1 VLPITPENVLLGQN
15 VQSAAPICVLNVPG
29 THARQGPA
37 SGPVNPLLH
46 TQTALAPVD
55 CEFAGHVEH
64 AEIDVAPITL
74 EKVFAEQLVHTAV
87 PITVLYFPGT
97 HNAHGPPFGPVA
109 PALQVQAVS
118 AELLTTE
125 LDMLGQLTHV
135 SELLAPILP
144 E

>member
-1 VLPITPENVLLGQN
+1 
-15 VQSAAPICVLNVPG
+15 LNVPG
-29 THARQGPA
+29 TQARHGPP

-74 EKVFAEQLVHTAV
+74 EKVFAEQLVHTDEPV
-87 PITVLYFPGT
+87 TVLYLPGT
-97 HNAHGPPFGPVA
+97 HNEQGPPFGPVA
-109 PALQVQAVS
+109 PALQVQPVS

-125 LDMLGQLTHV
+125 LELSGQLRHR
-135 SELLAPILP
+135 SELLAPSVP